1 VNDCR
6 AEERSGRLPH
16 LSAGLSHAKEV
27 YLQMP
32 PALQIYWRSWFPATV
47 SVRRAQDRNP
57 LEGLMDGFFESEYAL
72 LTVLNVDSDEMRL
85 GQLRTLAVALVLAIA
100 IGIVLRFA

>member
-1 VNDCR
+1 
-6 AEERSGRLPH
+6 
-16 LSAGLSHAKEV
+16 
-27 YLQMP
+27 
-32 PALQIYWRSWFPATV
+32 
-47 SVRRAQDRNP
+47 
-57 LEGLMDGFFESEYAL
+57 MDDFFESEYAL